1 MKLTRKQEE
10 GLKIALE
17 RYKNGEKYTCISGFA
32 GTGKSTL
39 IKFIIAAMDLEEDQV
54 RYIAYTGKAAN
65 VLKNKGCPG
74 ATTAHKLLY
83 YAKLMPNG
91 KYFFKPKSQQEMI
104 AEGIKIVVVDEISML
119 PKAIWDLLCSH
130 SFYILAC
137 GDPEQLPP
145 VPNDSKED
153 PNNHVLD
160 HPHIFLD
167 EILRQ
172 AQESEII
179 RLSMHIREGKPLLT
193 FPAMEE
199 QVKII
204 SKEELTVPMLMWAD
218 QILCATN
225 RTKNAINQQIRNVK
239 GFDLSHPQVGDKII
253 NLHNEWDILSNHN
266 NPLTN
271 GVIGTIKKIETQNWN
286 YPFWLRNQSLSVPI
300 ITTTFS
306 GDEEDEEFTM
316 LSFDEQELLTGASS
330 LTAREEYLIK
340 KRVEMPTPL
349 HANFGYAI
357 TVWKAQGSEWNKIL
371 LFQETGWPK
380 DINERRKYMYT
391 GITRAVDKIVVVGN

>member
-1 MKLTRKQEE
+1 MVLTRKQEE

-17 RYKNGEKYTCISGFA
+17 RYKHGEKYTCISGYA

-39 IKFIIAAMDLEEDQV
+39 IKFIIAAMNLKEEDV

-91 KYFFKPKSQQEMI
+91 KYFFKPKTPREMM

-119 PKAIWDLLCSH
+119 PKTIWNLLCSY

-145 VPNDSKED
+145 VPDESGED

-160 HPHIFLD
+160 HPHVFLD
-167 EILRQ
+167 EIMRQ

-179 RLSMHIREGKPLLT
+179 RLSMHIREGKPLFT
-193 FPAMEE
+193 FPMVEE

-204 SKEELTVPMLMWAD
+204 QKKDLTVPMFMWAD

-225 RTKNAINQQIRNVK
+225 RTKNAINQQIREVK
-239 GFDLSHPQVGDKII
+239 GFDLNHPQVGDKII
-253 NLHNEWDILSNHN
+253 NLHNEWNIMSNHN

-271 GVIGTIKKIETQNWN
+271 GVIGTIKEIETQKWY
-286 YPFWLRNQSLSVPI
+286 YPFWLRNESLSVPI
-300 ITTTFS
+300 ITATFS
-306 GDEEDEEFTM
+306 GDEQDEEFTM
-316 LSFDEQELLTGASS
+316 LSFDEQEFLTGTPS
-330 LTAREEYLIK
+330 LNGKEEYKIK
-340 KRVEMPTPL
+340 KRLEMPIPL

-357 TVWKAQGSEWNKIL
+357 TVWKAQGSEWNKVL

-391 GITRAVDKIVVVGN
+391 GITRAIDKLVVVGN

>member
-1 MKLTRKQEE
+1 M
-10 GLKIALE
+10 LK
-17 RYKNGEKYTCISGFA
+17 A

-39 IKFIIAAMDLEEDQV
+39 IKFIIAAMNLKEEDV

-91 KYFFKPKSQQEMI
+91 KYFFKPKTSGEMMS
-104 AEGIKIVVVDEISML
+104 EGIKIVVVDEISML
-119 PKAIWDLLCSH
+119 PKTIWNLLCSH

-145 VPNDSKED
+145 VPDESGED

-160 HPHIFLD
+160 HPHVFLD
-167 EILRQ
+167 EIMRQ

-179 RLSMHIREGKPLLT
+179 RLSMHIREGKPLFT
-193 FPAMEE
+193 FPVIEE

-204 SKEELTVPMLMWAD
+204 QKKDLTVPMFMWAD

-225 RTKNAINQQIRNVK
+225 RTKNAINQQIREVK
-239 GFDLSHPQVGDKII
+239 GFDLNHPQVGDKII
-253 NLHNEWDILSNHN
+253 NLHNEWNIMSNHN

-271 GVIGTIKKIETQNWN
+271 GVIGTIKEIETQKWY
-286 YPFWLRNQSLSVPI
+286 YPFWLRNESLSVPI
-300 ITTTFS
+300 ITATFS
-306 GDEEDEEFTM
+306 GDEQDEEFTM
-316 LSFDEQELLTGASS
+316 LSFDEQEFLTGTPS
-330 LTAREEYLIK
+330 LNGKEEYKIK
-340 KRVEMPTPL
+340 KRLEMPIPL

-357 TVWKAQGSEWNKIL
+357 TVWKAQGSEWNKVL

-391 GITRAVDKIVVVGN
+391 GITRAVDKLVVVGN

>member
-1 MKLTRKQEE
+1 M
-10 GLKIALE
+10 
-17 RYKNGEKYTCISGFA
+17 
-32 GTGKSTL
+32 
-39 IKFIIAAMDLEEDQV
+39 
-54 RYIAYTGKAAN
+54 
-65 VLKNKGCPG
+65 
-74 ATTAHKLLY
+74 
-83 YAKLMPNG
+83 
-91 KYFFKPKSQQEMI
+91 

-119 PKAIWDLLCSH
+119 PKTIWNLLCSH

-145 VPNDSKED
+145 VPDESGED

-160 HPHIFLD
+160 HPHVFLD
-167 EILRQ
+167 EIMRQ

-193 FPAMEE
+193 FPAAEE

-204 SKEELTVPMLMWAD
+204 QKKDLTVPMFMWAD

-225 RTKNAINQQIRNVK
+225 RTKNAINQQIREVK
-239 GFDLSHPQVGDKII
+239 GFDLNHPQVGDKII
-253 NLHNEWDILSNHN
+253 NLHNEWNIMSNHN

-271 GVIGTIKKIETQNWN
+271 GVIGTIKEIETQKWY
-286 YPFWLRNQSLSVPI
+286 YPFWLRNEPLSVPI
-300 ITTTFS
+300 ITATFS
-306 GDEEDEEFTM
+306 GDEQDEEFTM
-316 LSFDEQELLTGASS
+316 LSFDEQEFLTGVPS
-330 LTAREEYLIK
+330 LNGKEEYKIK
-340 KRVEMPTPL
+340 KRIEMPIPL

-357 TVWKAQGSEWNKIL
+357 TVWKAQGSEWNKVL

-391 GITRAVDKIVVVGN
+391 GITRAVDRLVIVGN

>member
-1 MKLTRKQEE
+1 MVLTRKQEE

-17 RYKNGEKYTCISGFA
+17 RYKHGEKYTCISGYA

-39 IKFIIAAMDLEEDQV
+39 IKFIIAAMNLKEEDV

-91 KYFFKPKSQQEMI
+91 KYFFKPKTPGEMMS
-104 AEGIKIVVVDEISML
+104 EGIKIVVVDEISML
-119 PKAIWDLLCSH
+119 PKTIWNLLCSH

-145 VPNDSKED
+145 VPDESGED

-160 HPHIFLD
+160 HPHVFLD
-167 EILRQ
+167 EIMRQ

-193 FPAMEE
+193 FPAAEE

-204 SKEELTVPMLMWAD
+204 QKKDLTVPMFMWAD

-225 RTKNAINQQIRNVK
+225 RTKNAINQQIREVK
-239 GFDLSHPQVGDKII
+239 GFDLNHPQVGDKII
-253 NLHNEWDILSNHN
+253 NLHNEWNIMSNHN

-271 GVIGTIKKIETQNWN
+271 GVIGTIKEIETQEWY
-286 YPFWLRNQSLSVPI
+286 YPFWLRNEPLSVPI
-300 ITTTFS
+300 ITATFS
-306 GDEEDEEFTM
+306 GDEQDEEFTM
-316 LSFDEQELLTGASS
+316 LSFDEQEFLTGTPS
-330 LTAREEYLIK
+330 LNGKEEYKIK
-340 KRVEMPTPL
+340 KRIEMPIPL

-357 TVWKAQGSEWNKIL
+357 TVWKAQGSEWNKVL

-391 GITRAVDKIVVVGN
+391 GITRAVDRLVVVGN